1 MYLSLNLTVE
11 EVLKAGEDE
20 IVSQEIV
27 ELIVKVEEHLKS
39 RVEESL
45 TSLREIGD
53 VWIRKFAEESRE
65 VFHEELLYFKDEG
78 STEGEAHRERV
89 SDEEALREE
98 TRQREAEER
107 QRALER
113 LKAEHTKR
121 AEETHDEMERLQREY
136 TAKVE
141 RLRREQE
148 TAEKSMKEVEQSLR
162 EERKEGS
169 AKWVPSESSLGKKCS
184 IAVRDR
190 PSQSGE
196 EHGTEET
203 AFRVKGFFYMDDYSY
218 SHDSEEDAIR
228 ISIGLVNA
236 LKEGN
241 FNLKKWSSNSANIL
255 NVVGGANLTE
265 RIIGEEEAK
274 VLGLRWNTKKD
285 TLDCTLKNFSE
296 QNTAF
301 TRGAF

>member
-27 ELIVKVEEHLKS
+27 ELIVKVEEHLKD

-53 VWIRKFAEESRE
+53 VWI
-65 VFHEELLYFKDEG
+65 HEG
-78 STEGEAHRERV
+78 STEGEAHWERV

-121 AEETHDEMERLQREY
+121 AEETHDEMERLQREC

-169 AKWVPSESSLGKKCS
+169 AKWS
-184 IAVRDR
+184 
-190 PSQSGE
+190 
-196 EHGTEET
+196 
-203 AFRVKGFFYMDDYSY
+203 
-218 SHDSEEDAIR
+218 
-228 ISIGLVNA
+228 
-236 LKEGN
+236 
-241 FNLKKWSSNSANIL
+241 
-255 NVVGGANLTE
+255 
-265 RIIGEEEAK
+265 
-274 VLGLRWNTKKD
+274 
-285 TLDCTLKNFSE
+285 
-296 QNTAF
+296 
-301 TRGAF
+301 

>member
-27 ELIVKVEEHLKS
+27 ELIVKVEEHLKD

-53 VWIRKFAEESRE
+53 VWI
-65 VFHEELLYFKDEG
+65 H
-78 STEGEAHRERV
+78 
-89 SDEEALREE
+89 EEALREE

-121 AEETHDEMERLQREY
+121 AEETHDEMERLQREC

-203 AFRVKGFFYMDDYSY
+203 AFRVKRFFYMDDYSY

-301 TRGAF
+301 TSKTRSNI